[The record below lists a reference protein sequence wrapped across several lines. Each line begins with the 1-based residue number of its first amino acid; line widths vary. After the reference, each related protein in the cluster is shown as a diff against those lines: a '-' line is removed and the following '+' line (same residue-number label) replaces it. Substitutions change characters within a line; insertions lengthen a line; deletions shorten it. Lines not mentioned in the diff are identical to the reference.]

1 MKIFKFGGASVS
13 SANAIQNAAA
23 IIEMFPG
30 KKGIVVSAM
39 GNTTNEL
46 EDLVRSYYNKG
57 AKTDAIFQRI
67 KAYHDAII
75 SDLGLAELDL
85 LQVNKLFRLLEE
97 RLLGNPSLNFDYEYD
112 QLVCYGELFSTAIF
126 SAYLNKI
133 GIKNQWLD
141 IRQCLRTDETYREA
155 LVDWSWSAMLVNN
168 SFNFQEA
175 DLYVTQGFIG
185 STTTNQTTTLGR
197 EGSDFTAAIL
207 GNLLNADSV
216 TIWKNV
222 PGVLNGDPTDF
233 ADTEK
238 LEELSYKEAIELAYS
253 GAKVIHPKT
262 IKPLRNKN
270 IPLFVK
276 PFDFPEQ
283 AGTVI
288 HNVGHQLDLVP
299 VYILKKHQALVT
311 LSPSDFSFIGIDV
324 LWGVFSLF
332 KTRRIKVNLI
342 QQSAIDL
349 SLCIDEP
356 EVGLESLVVEL
367 RKEFDVRYNTG
378 LVLATIRF
386 YNDEALAK
394 MKAGRQLFMEQK
406 SRRTA
411 RLVYKEPLGRII

>member
-1 MKIFKFGGASVS
+1 MKVFKFGGASVS
-13 SANAIQNAAA
+13 SAPAIKNVAS
-23 IIEMFPG
+23 ILEMHPG
-30 KKGIVVSAM
+30 KKVMVISAM
-39 GNTTNEL
+39 GSTTNEL
-46 EDLVRSYYNKG
+46 ELLVRSYYK
-57 AKTDAIFQRI
+57 KDRKDADILKRI
-67 KAYHDAII
+67 KAYHQQVIEE
-75 SDLGLAELDL
+75 LGVRAEFLGP
-85 LQVNKLFRLLEE
+85 VYALFKNLEE
-97 RLLGNPSLNFDYEYD
+97 RLQRMPSLKFDYEYD
-112 QLVCYGELFSTAIF
+112 QMVCYGELISTAIV
-126 SAYLNKI
+126 SAYLNQN
-133 GIKNQWLD
+133 GIPNKWMD
-141 IRQCLRTDETYREA
+141 VRDSLRTDETYREA
-155 LVDWSWSAMLVNN
+155 IIDWKWSEMLVNN
-168 SFNFQEA
+168 SFTFKDV

-207 GNLLNADSV
+207 ANLLGAESV

-222 PGVLNGDPTDF
+222 PGVLNADPNDF

-270 IPLFVK
+270 IPLFVR

-288 HNVGHQLDLVP
+288 HEIDHQLELVP
-299 VYILKKHQALVT
+299 VFILKKKQALIT
-311 LSPSDFSFIGIDV
+311 LSPDDFSFIGIDV
-324 LWGVFSLF
+324 LSEVFSFF
-332 KTRRIKVNLI
+332 KSHRIKVNLI

-356 EVGLESLVVEL
+356 EVGLESLVMEL
-367 RKEFDVRYNTG
+367 RKNFDVRYNTG

-386 YNDEALAK
+386 YNEDAMVK
-394 MKAGRQLFMEQK
+394 MAAGREVLMLQK

-411 RLVYKEPLGRII
+411 RMVLK